1 MRAGKYVL
9 CGNLTHV
16 NTRVVLVERLEACP
30 PCMRY
35 AVRVWFAWSLWP
47 TPPRAP
53 GKNTKNT
60 ASPCSRGVLY
70 SQGGT
75 ALPRALPRVS
85 TTVKSK
91 TLKAKA

>member
-60 ASPCSRGVLY
+60 ASLVA
-70 SQGGT
+70 GGSFIRKA
-75 ALPRALPRVS
+75 ALPYPGHCRGCRSL
-85 TTVKSK
+85 
-91 TLKAKA
+91 